1 MVAAEAST
9 ETHQNLASK
18 IFCSCCRYCEDTQAS
33 DDSKV
38 PSQTQENQPS
48 TVDLKLQKS
57 ELNRQNSKRM
67 STSLSLGKLLLYPQK
82 KSSSSST
89 EFEGLRPPKR
99 RDFPQAHQ
107 GLIPLPEAPRLGS
120 ALAPRGLGNLKKD
133 QRGMQMTR
141 TVAPSPPKR
150 PSLTMLSSLLSELNA
165 QDHQKGF
172 YKRNLN
178 RYSHEQWPYQSCLI
192 GRP

>member
-1 MVAAEAST
+1 MGKFGQGPAST

-57 ELNRQNSKRM
+57 EVNRQNSKRM

-89 EFEGLRPPKR
+89 EFE
-99 RDFPQAHQ
+99 
-107 GLIPLPEAPRLGS
+107 
-120 ALAPRGLGNLKKD
+120 
-133 QRGMQMTR
+133 
-141 TVAPSPPKR
+141 
-150 PSLTMLSSLLSELNA
+150 ELNV

>member
-1 MVAAEAST
+1 MAST

-89 EFEGLRPPKR
+89 EFE
-99 RDFPQAHQ
+99 
-107 GLIPLPEAPRLGS
+107 
-120 ALAPRGLGNLKKD
+120 
-133 QRGMQMTR
+133 
-141 TVAPSPPKR
+141 
-150 PSLTMLSSLLSELNA
+150 ELNA

>member
-1 MVAAEAST
+1 MDPSTLPGSARLSSVGPPAPTGPLLGGCQNSDPRTHGPIPLAST

-89 EFEGLRPPKR
+89 EFE
-99 RDFPQAHQ
+99 
-107 GLIPLPEAPRLGS
+107 
-120 ALAPRGLGNLKKD
+120 
-133 QRGMQMTR
+133 
-141 TVAPSPPKR
+141 
-150 PSLTMLSSLLSELNA
+150 ELNA

>member
-1 MVAAEAST
+1 MGKFEPGSRWRGNGGFGSAST

-33 DDSKV
+33 DDPKV

-89 EFEGLRPPKR
+89 EFE
-99 RDFPQAHQ
+99 
-107 GLIPLPEAPRLGS
+107 
-120 ALAPRGLGNLKKD
+120 
-133 QRGMQMTR
+133 
-141 TVAPSPPKR
+141 
-150 PSLTMLSSLLSELNA
+150 ELNV

>member
-1 MVAAEAST
+1 MVALALNSDPRTHGPIPLAST

-89 EFEGLRPPKR
+89 EFEGET
-99 RDFPQAHQ
+99 Q
-107 GLIPLPEAPRLGS
+107 LGS
-120 ALAPRGLGNLKKD
+120 Y
-133 QRGMQMTR
+133 
-141 TVAPSPPKR
+141 PPKR
-150 PSLTMLSSLLSELNA
+150 PSLTMFSFLLSELNV

>member
-89 EFEGLRPPKR
+89 EFE
-99 RDFPQAHQ
+99 
-107 GLIPLPEAPRLGS
+107 
-120 ALAPRGLGNLKKD
+120 
-133 QRGMQMTR
+133 
-141 TVAPSPPKR
+141 
-150 PSLTMLSSLLSELNA
+150 ELNA
-165 QDHQKGF
+165 QDQQKGF

>member
-1 MVAAEAST
+1 T

-18 IFCSCCRYCEDTQAS
+18 IFCSCCRYCEDTHAS

-48 TVDLKLQKS
+48 TVG
-57 ELNRQNSKRM
+57 
-67 STSLSLGKLLLYPQK
+67 T
-82 KSSSSST
+82 
-89 EFEGLRPPKR
+89 
-99 RDFPQAHQ
+99 
-107 GLIPLPEAPRLGS
+107 
-120 ALAPRGLGNLKKD
+120 GLGNLKKD
-133 QRGMQMTR
+133 QTGMQMTR
-141 TVAPSPPKR
+141 TVTPSPPKR
-150 PSLTMLSSLLSELNA
+150 PSLTMLSSLLSELNV

-178 RYSHEQWPYQSCLI
+178 RYSHKQWPYQSCLI